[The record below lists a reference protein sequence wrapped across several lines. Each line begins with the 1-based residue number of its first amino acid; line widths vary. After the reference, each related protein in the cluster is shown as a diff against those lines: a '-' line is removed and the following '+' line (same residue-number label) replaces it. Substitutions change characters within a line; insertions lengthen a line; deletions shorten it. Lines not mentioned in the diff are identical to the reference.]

1 MTLIVDKISIELVM
15 TCAVMMAMRL
25 IDMLKSTDRVAR
37 REAEAAL
44 EAMGS
49 EAIESLA
56 VAMRSDDPGQAWRAA
71 RLLAKIE
78 DPRRTFYME
87 QALAS
92 TNGLVGQVA
101 VKAIV
106 GTLSPSQAGDILTKN
121 LLTSAPFVQLHM
133 VGALSVLG
141 HREAIGNLV
150 VLLETSVSA
159 EVRYCT
165 IEVLGLLHAT
175 QAVDLIRSFA
185 DDPNHHVRERVQTAL
200 QLLVT

>member
-106 GTLSPSQAGDILTKN
+106 DTLSPSQAGDILTKN
-121 LLTSAPFVQLHM
+121 LLTSAPIVQIHM
-133 VGALSVLG
+133 VAALSLLG

-150 VLLETSVSA
+150 VLLETSVAA
-159 EVRYCT
+159 EVRYST
-165 IEVLGLLHAT
+165 IEALGLLHAT
-175 QAVDLIRSFA
+175 QAADVIRSFA
-185 DDPNHHVRERVQTAL
+185 DDGNHHVRERVQTAL